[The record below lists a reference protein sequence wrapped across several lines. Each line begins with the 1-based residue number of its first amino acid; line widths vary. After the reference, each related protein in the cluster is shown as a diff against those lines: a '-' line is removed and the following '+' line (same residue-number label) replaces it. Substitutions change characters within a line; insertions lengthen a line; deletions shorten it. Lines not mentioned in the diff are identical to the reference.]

1 MAAVTLFFAIGSV
14 MPAMAQVP
22 ASGGVPDP
30 KVKLQGVGTETGL
43 QGDFAKYTGDIIS
56 GILLV
61 SGLIFLIMVFYA
73 GIQWLLAQGDA
84 TKIQKAKTMLVW
96 CLLGVVVMFTA
107 YAITTTLF
115 RDILLRNNGNPS
127 GPSAPAVNQ

>member
-1 MAAVTLFFAIGSV
+1 
-14 MPAMAQVP
+14 MPAMAQGP

-43 QGDFAKYTGDIIS
+43 QGSFSAYAGTVIS

-96 CLLGVVVMFTA
+96 CLLGVVVMFAA

-115 RDILLRNNGNPS
+115 KDVLLRNNGNPS
-127 GPSAPAVNQ
+127 APSGPSVNQ